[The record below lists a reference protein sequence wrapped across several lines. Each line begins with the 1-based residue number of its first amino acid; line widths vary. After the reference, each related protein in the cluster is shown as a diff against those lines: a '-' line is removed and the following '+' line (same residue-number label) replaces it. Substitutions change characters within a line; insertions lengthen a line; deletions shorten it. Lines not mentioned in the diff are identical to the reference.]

1 MWFKEVELSNKNYV
15 MEPQLPYKNVLSVL
29 LYVGVALL
37 CVDAIFFG
45 MRKPWLLWAAYGL
58 YVVSTGYKV
67 YHGYRQGCKRYC
79 AYQLGGVVLVGI
91 LLYLINLM

>member
-1 MWFKEVELSNKNYV
+1 MDVPAVPHRK
-15 MEPQLPYKNVLSVL
+15 VLSAL
-29 LYVGVALL
+29 LFVGVVLL

-45 MRKPWLLWAAYGL
+45 MRKPRLLWVAYGL
-58 YVVSTGYKV
+58 YVLSTGYKV
-67 YHGYRQGCKRYC
+67 YHGYRQGCKLYC

>member
-1 MWFKEVELSNKNYV
+1 MFFKKIITMDVPAV
-15 MEPQLPYKNVLSVL
+15 PRRNVLSAL
-29 LYVGVALL
+29 LFVGVALL

-45 MRKPWLLWAAYGL
+45 MRKPWLLWVAYGL
-58 YVVSTGYKV
+58 YVLSTGYKV

-79 AYQLGGVVLVGI
+79 AYQLGGVALVGI